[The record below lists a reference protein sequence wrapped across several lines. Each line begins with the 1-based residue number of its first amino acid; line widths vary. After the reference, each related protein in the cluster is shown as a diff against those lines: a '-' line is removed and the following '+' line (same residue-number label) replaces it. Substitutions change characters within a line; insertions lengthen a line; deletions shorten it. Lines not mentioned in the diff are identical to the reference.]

1 MAPHI
6 HRLVVQ
12 HEQALT
18 DLLRTI
24 EVNPVP
30 SVDVLIVYQVMR
42 CVLDV
47 SNESLQLLLSN
58 LTYLL

>member
-6 HRLVVQ
+6 HRLVMQ
-12 HEQALT
+12 HEQTLT

-30 SVDVLIVYQVMR
+30 SVDVLVVYQVMR